1 MGCGR
6 CGKARQG
13 PSCLPLL
20 GKRVEAVPAK
30 AFPPQ
35 NALPVCWRWWRQAQ
49 EGQARCLAPNSRGQ
63 SRDLF
68 SSCCSGWAPANSC
81 QARSCDCGC
90 CITAVE
96 PPGLNQLQRGC
107 LWCLTRSQSAIPA
120 FSYPPFPLCLPA
132 CDDSLM
138 DSFWGCLWVTHS
150 SCWWEQNKHSSKAQ
164 AETKSRIVYAAE
176 IFSV

>member
-1 MGCGR
+1 MWKGQAG
-6 CGKARQG
+6 
-13 PSCLPLL
+13 PLL
-20 GKRVEAVPAK
+20 PPSAWQKGGGCSSKGVSSSECTSCVLKVVTSGTGGAGQVFSTKLPRSEQGSLLQLLLRV
-30 AFPPQ
+30 
-35 NALPVCWRWWRQAQ
+35 
-49 EGQARCLAPNSRGQ
+49 
-63 SRDLF
+63 
-68 SSCCSGWAPANSC
+68 WAPANSC

-132 CDDSLM
+132 WDDSLM